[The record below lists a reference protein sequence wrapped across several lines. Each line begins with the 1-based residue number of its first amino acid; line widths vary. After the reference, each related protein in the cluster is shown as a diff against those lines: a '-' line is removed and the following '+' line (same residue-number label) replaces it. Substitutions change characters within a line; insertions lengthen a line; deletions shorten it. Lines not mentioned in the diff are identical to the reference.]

1 MASHED
7 GMLVVQ
13 LARWGTEIG
22 LDDALRVVLAEH
34 YEPAQAMFDETHVQT
49 ILQFGETVAT
59 LTKNGVLDE
68 ALVLDWLWVSGMWAR
83 VGPAA
88 IAQREKLGVPEL
100 FENFEALAAK
110 QP

>member
-13 LARWGTEIG
+13 LARWGTQLG
-22 LDDALRVVLAEH
+22 LDEALRVVLAEH
-34 YEPAQAMFDETHVQT
+34 YDPEQAMFDEPHVQT

-59 LTKNGVLDE
+59 LTKNGALDE

-88 IAQREKLGVPEL
+88 IAQREKLGVAEL

-110 QP
+110 QS